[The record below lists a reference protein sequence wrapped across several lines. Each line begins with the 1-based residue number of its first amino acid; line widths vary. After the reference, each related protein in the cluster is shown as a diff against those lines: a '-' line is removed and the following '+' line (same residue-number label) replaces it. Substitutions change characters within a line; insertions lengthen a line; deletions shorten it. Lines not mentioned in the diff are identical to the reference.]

1 MGVLYP
7 AIKLTHVLSNKQQC
21 DKLFTIV
28 INRGGEAFYQG
39 IIFSC
44 TDVLV
49 TFILRS
55 SQPSIWIKSLW
66 DRKSP
71 TSLNFKGIF
80 KNVTNW

>member
-21 DKLFTIV
+21 DKEFMIV
-28 INRGGEAFYQG
+28 INRGGEAFYHG

-49 TFILRS
+49 TFLLKS
-55 SQPSIWIKSLW
+55 S
-66 DRKSP
+66 
-71 TSLNFKGIF
+71 
-80 KNVTNW
+80 